1 MVSWLPGWHVLSPQA
16 LLRAA
21 DAARD
26 RSDWAPAAKLYARYL
41 RHNTADA
48 RIWIQAGHAEK
59 ESGNLT
65 AARDAYQRG
74 HLLLPDDPD
83 ANLQLG
89 RLLRHLGEHQAA
101 LRCHQVALIGP
112 ATDPADWRTLADLA
126 RDAREWNAAARYY
139 ARYLECCPDDAAIH
153 VQLGHA
159 EKEQGEFFKAHAA
172 YERACSL
179 APACG
184 DTLMQLAG
192 LLLLQGDQVAALG
205 VFRDALDA
213 DPALLEAE
221 HAIAALAPPDPSQL
235 EAIYPTAQDVEPAI
249 LDAIRPHFDPAFYLD
264 ANPDVAESGM
274 DPLVHFHLQGW
285 REGRNPSRGFDVAY
299 YLTANSDVAAARMDP
314 LLHWAWAGRIE
325 GRLAMR
331 PLDAMRAQLD
341 RAQTPRRKGQGWG
354 ASADR
359 SEPVGTGV
367 LNDALADLARLVLS
381 VSHDDYTR
389 YSGGVQNL
397 IGDEQ
402 REAALL
408 GWDTLHLS
416 AAAPLPHLADTA
428 HGQPLLLRL
437 NGVRLGVAG
446 MDDVLA
452 AVRRLRIQDVSMR
465 VVIHH
470 LMGHSPEGMLDLI
483 VASGDP
489 APAIWI
495 HDFFSVCPSYTLMR
509 NDVVHCGGPPPD
521 SVACTLCCY
530 GAERVQH
537 QTRMR
542 AFFDAAQPVVL
553 APSETALTLWRA
565 RAGLPHAAAF
575 VQPPAD
581 LRLDRA
587 GAAPGN
593 AGGRLRIAHLGRR
606 VFHKG
611 WPVFEELAIRFAND
625 SRYEFLQLGAAD
637 DDAPMPGCVRHLPV
651 QVTPDGR
658 DAMTD
663 AVRDAGVDVVVAWSM
678 WPETFCF
685 TAHEAL
691 AGGAYVVA
699 RQGAGNIWPAV
710 ERNAPD
716 QGCAVADQDA
726 LFALFAGAALT
737 ASAAKPRR
745 QGAVLPGAGSMAWV
759 ARTSHRLPTPPIG
772 V

>member
-1 MVSWLPGWHVLSPQA
+1 MVSWLPGWRVLSPQA

-26 RSDWAPAAKLYARYL
+26 RGDWVPAAKLYSRYL
-41 RHNTADA
+41 RRNTADA

-59 ESGNLT
+59 ESGNLK

-89 RLLRHLGEHQAA
+89 RLLRHLGEYQAA

-112 ATDPADWRTLADLA
+112 ATGPADWRTLADLA

-192 LLLLQGDQVAALG
+192 LLLRQGDQVAALG

-221 HAIAALAPPDPSQL
+221 HAIAALAPPDPATA
-235 EAIYPTAQDVEPAI
+235 ETMYPTAQDVEPAI

-274 DPLVHFHLQGW
+274 NPLVHFHLQGW

-314 LLHWAWAGRIE
+314 LLHWAWRDASRAGWRCGRWTPCARSWTAPRPPAARARGGAHRRIVPSRS
-325 GRLAMR
+325 GPVSCTMR
-331 PLDAMRAQLD
+331 WPMWRAWCS
-341 RAQTPRRKGQGWG
+341 RSVTTTTP
-354 ASADR
+354 A
-359 SEPVGTGV
+359 T
-367 LNDALADLARLVLS
+367 
-381 VSHDDYTR
+381 
-389 YSGGVQNL
+389 
-397 IGDEQ
+397 
-402 REAALL
+402 AAACR
-408 GWDTLHLS
+408 TLS
-416 AAAPLPHLADTA
+416 ATSSARRRCWLGHPSPLGGGALPHLADTA

-489 APAIWI
+489 APAIWV

-651 QVTPDGR
+651 QVAPDRR

-745 QGAVLPGAGSMAWV
+745 EGAVLPGGGSMAWL
-759 ARTSHRLPTPPIG
+759 ARTAGPMPAPP
-772 V
+772 VRV